1 MEFITKARHE
11 AEIRDRLHALDY
23 QVHALKLDSGSMA
36 RKFGLN
42 ENLENDAGSFL
53 AVSESLEDGEILE
66 YPYIDYWPAARK
78 QGEIQRRTK
87 VLENGIRTMKW
98 SLALPDTISKPVPS
112 GLVDKADPV
121 PPAETYR
128 LAPHFEAL
136 LDELHN
142 SGIIE
147 KNKQLYYT
155 STAADPKQQ
164 RENETMMAFHFRRH
178 ENPNLAGPIPALNP
192 KLRVGRKKANPH
204 PSLSIK
210 HSILRDFIHD
220 ADRNIRNVSCSL
232 YLRRECKAMYTYN
245 FNELDAEM
253 FYGWQWLRSL
263 QPGDVLSGDI
273 EVLCLRN
280 QMVLDMIDNREDRIF
295 EDRAALWPS
304 IVFSRLKP
312 DFGKIERAGFRV
324 LAWRLC
330 KVDGVVP
337 LWLDRHGFWI
347 SGVPF
352 HERR

>member
-1 MEFITKARHE
+1 MEFIPKASHE

-23 QVHALKLDSGSMA
+23 EVHALKLGSGSLA

-42 ENLENDAGSFL
+42 EYLENDAGSFL

-98 SLALPDTISKPVPS
+98 SLGLPDTMSNPVSS
-112 GLVDKADPV
+112 GLVDAFNPV
-121 PPAETYR
+121 PPADTYC
-128 LAPHFEAL
+128 LAPQFEAL
-136 LDELHN
+136 LDDLQN

-147 KNKQLYYT
+147 KNKRLYYT

-178 ENPNLAGPIPALNP
+178 ENPDIAGPIPDLNP
-192 KLRVGRKKANPH
+192 KLRVGRSKANPH

-210 HSILRDFIHD
+210 HSILRDLIYD
-220 ADRNIRNVSCSL
+220 ANRKIRNVTCNL

-245 FNELDAEM
+245 FSELEADM
-253 FYGWQWLRSL
+253 FYDWQWLRSL
-263 QPGDVLSGDI
+263 QSGDVLAGDI
-273 EVLCLRN
+273 EVLCMRN
-280 QMVLDMIDNREDRIF
+280 QMVLDMIDKKDRIF

-304 IVFSRLKP
+304 VVFERLKP
-312 DFGKIERAGFRV
+312 DFCEIERAGFRV

-347 SGVPF
+347 SGVPV